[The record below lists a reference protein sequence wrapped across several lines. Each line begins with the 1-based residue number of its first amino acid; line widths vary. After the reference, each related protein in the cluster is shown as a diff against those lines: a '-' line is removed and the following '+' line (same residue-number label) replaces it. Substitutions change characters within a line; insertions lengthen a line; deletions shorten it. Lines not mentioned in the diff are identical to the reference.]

1 MALTF
6 TSDARPPSNTQLL
19 PNRFLRPAFGE
30 LYGFDADADTP
41 TTPTADGALLTEASE
56 FLMTE
61 DDNNLAFD
69 DLSTFNEYSVDYDGT
84 NDLMSLGTTL
94 DFNFDSSDSFTI
106 SQWVKF
112 DALGTLNRIF
122 FRHNGGAA
130 GYIFYYQNG
139 LGWRLYTT
147 TGYALSTASVS
158 TGQWYHVVLV
168 YDAQDVTLYVDN
180 TSLGTTSSVP
190 ISSAGAITASTSSSS
205 FPTNG
210 NIDEVSIYTSALGSS
225 DVSTIY
231 NSGTPG
237 DVSSLSPFGWWRKG
251 DSDSGS
257 GTTITDLG
265 SGGNN
270 GTLLNG
276 AAIVEDT
283 P

>member
-1 MALTF
+1 MSNSLISLGLGFGVGKAS
-6 TSDARPPSNTQLL
+6 TSNGRISGGAI
-19 PNRFLRPAFGE
+19 
-30 LYGFDADADTP
+30 
-41 TTPTADGALLTEASE
+41 DGVLLTEASE

-61 DDNNLAFD
+61 DDNNLALD

-94 DFNFDSSDSFTI
+94 DFNFDSSDTFTI

-112 DALGTLNRIF
+112 DTLGTLNRIF
-122 FRHNGGAA
+122 FRHNGATA
-130 GYIFYYQNG
+130 GYNFYYQNG
-139 LGWRLYTT
+139 VGWRLYTN
-147 TGYALSTASVS
+147 TGYTLSSASVS

-168 YDAQDVTLYVDN
+168 YDAQNVTLYVDN

-190 ISSAGAITASTSSSS
+190 ISSAGAITASVSSSS

-210 NIDEVSIYTSALGSS
+210 NIDEVSLYTSALGSS

-257 GTTITDLG
+257 GTIITDLG

-276 AAIVEDT
+276 AVIVEDT